1 MYVMLEKDRQVPMRQ
16 RMNPDRYYTDYRQA
30 AGLLRADL
38 IWSNDFDGIRIPLA
52 NLIATHA
59 AVGNYPEPLTEIV
72 QQLIATENDLTI

>member
-1 MYVMLEKDRQVPMRQ
+1 MPVRQGI
-16 RMNPDRYYTDYRQA
+16 NPDRYYNDYRQA

-38 IWSNDFDGIRIPLA
+38 IWSNDFDGIRVPLA

-59 AVGNYPEPLTEIV
+59 AIGNYPDSLTEIV

>member
-1 MYVMLEKDRQVPMRQ
+1 MLGSDVQMSLRQ
-16 RMNPDRYYTDYRQA
+16 RMNPDRHYNDYRQA

-38 IWSNDFDGIRIPLA
+38 IWSHDFDGIRIALA

-59 AVGNYPEPLTEIV
+59 AVGNYPEQLTEIV

>member
-1 MYVMLEKDRQVPMRQ
+1 MPLRQ
-16 RMNPDRYYTDYRQA
+16 RMNASWYYNDYRQA

-38 IWSNDFDGIRIPLA
+38 IWSNDFEGIRLPLA

-59 AVGNYPEPLTEIV
+59 ALGNYPEPLTEIV

>member
-1 MYVMLEKDRQVPMRQ
+1 MRQ

>member
-1 MYVMLEKDRQVPMRQ
+1 MLGKDVQMSMRQ

-59 AVGNYPEPLTEIV
+59 AVGNYPDSLTEIV